1 MTLPVGI
8 QTLQSYLDPNRMVPV
23 MMAGLML
30 SVLPVLLLFLLLQK
44 HYIRGVMLSGL
55 K

>member
-8 QTLQSYLDPNRMVPV
+8 QLLQDHVDPTRTMPV
-23 MMAGLML
+23 VMAALVL
-30 SVLPVLLLFLLLQK
+30 SVLPVLVLFLLLQK
-44 HYIRGVMLSGL
+44 HYVRGVMLSGL